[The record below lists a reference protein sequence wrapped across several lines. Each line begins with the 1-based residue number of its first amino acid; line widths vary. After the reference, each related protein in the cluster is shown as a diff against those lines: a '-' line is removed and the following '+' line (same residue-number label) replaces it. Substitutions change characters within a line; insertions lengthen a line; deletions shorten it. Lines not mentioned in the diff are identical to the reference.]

1 MQRIVAILVLSAMC
15 GFAQTNSAPKAA
27 KKAAP
32 ASTRAAATQWPI
44 ASLVVEGNQDFTS
57 QQVLAVAGLKIG
69 QMAGKEEF
77 EAARERLLAT
87 DMFETVGYKFAPGPG
102 GAGYAGSFQV
112 TEVSPA
118 YPVRFEE
125 LGAPDQ
131 EIENLLRT
139 RDPLFSKA
147 KLPAT
152 KPVLDRYT
160 EWIQDYLASK
170 GLDDRITGRV
180 TSIMPEQFV
189 IVFRPTRNPPAV
201 AQVTFEGNQVVPQG
215 LLQTASALV
224 LIGSLYTEEE
234 FRQLLVKSVTPVY
247 EARGRLRVA
256 FPAIRTEPA
265 KDVNGIHVFV
275 TVDEGPTYDL
285 GKVTIQGHPP
295 LPGDSLLRTA
305 DLKTG
310 DLANFDRVKEGL
322 EKVRR
327 ALRRAGYLHC
337 DVTTERNIQN
347 AKKTVDVAIRIE
359 PGPQFV
365 MGKLNIAGID
375 LDSEAEIQRIW
386 TIKEGKPFDPEYP
399 DYFLGRVRQDGV
411 FDNLGATHAETRVND
426 QSHTADVTLT
436 FKGAEPPAQPGRRG
450 GRGRLN
456 GT

>member
-1 MQRIVAILVLSAMC
+1 MRRIPAIMAMSAIC
-15 GFAQTNSAPKAA
+15 GFAQTKPTPKAA
-27 KKAAP
+27 TKATS
-32 ASTRAAATQWPI
+32 ASTKTAPAATQWPI
-44 ASLVVEGNQDFTS
+44 ASLVVEGNQNFTS

-87 DMFETVGYKFAPGPG
+87 DMFETVGYKFAPGPSG
-102 GAGYAGSFQV
+102 GGYAGSFQV

-147 KLPAT
+147 RLPAT
-152 KPVLDRYT
+152 KSVLDRYT
-160 EWIQDYLASK
+160 KWIQDYLASK
-170 GLDDRITGRV
+170 GLDDKIAGRV
-180 TSIMPEQFV
+180 TSIAPEQFV
-189 IVFRPTRNPPAV
+189 IVFRPVRNPPAV

-215 LLQTASALV
+215 VLQTASATMLV
-224 LIGSLYTEEE
+224 GSLYTEEA
-234 FRQLLVKSVTPVY
+234 FRQLLANSVKPVY

-256 FPAIRTEPA
+256 FPVIRTEPA

-275 TVDEGPTYDL
+275 TIDEGQIYDL
-285 GKVTIQGHPP
+285 GRLTIRGNPP
-295 LPGDSLLRTA
+295 LSANGLLRTA
-305 DLKTG
+305 ELKTG
-310 DLANFDRVKEGL
+310 DLANYDRVKEGL
-322 EKVRR
+322 EKIRR

-337 DVTTERNIQN
+337 EVTDDRSIEDE
-347 AKKTVDVAIRIE
+347 KKTVDVAIRIE
-359 PGPQFV
+359 AGPQFL
-365 MGKLNIAGID
+365 MGKLNIAGLD
-375 LDSEAEIQRIW
+375 LDAEAEIQRIW

-411 FDNLGATHAETRVND
+411 FDNLGQTHAETKIND

-436 FKGAEPPAQPGRRG
+436 FKGAEPQAQPGRRG

-456 GT
+456 